1 MDGGDWIAL
10 AGVVVTACFGATTVV
25 FTRRARRAQAVADQQ
40 AEKARNAA
48 RDAAEASQRSADA
61 QRAIVRL
68 LEKSQANLI
77 LIEPDEDTR
86 SKPGFVLR
94 NNSEASIFQVEVK
107 PWSDDADLWGW
118 DARGLPEK
126 IGKTLVA
133 DSLKPG
139 EATRVWVPTLNQ
151 EKLAIDHICVTFDDA
166 SGKSWRRT
174 GNGPPVNK

>member
-10 AGVVVTACFGATTVV
+10 AGVVVTACFGATTAV

-48 RDAAEASQRSADA
+48 RDSAEAAQWSADA
-61 QRAIVRL
+61 QRAIARL
-68 LEKSQANLI
+68 LEKSQANLV

-86 SKPGFVLR
+86 GKPGFVLR
-94 NNSEASIFQVEVK
+94 NNSEASIFEVEVK

-139 EATRVWVPTLNQ
+139 EATRVWVPTLHQ